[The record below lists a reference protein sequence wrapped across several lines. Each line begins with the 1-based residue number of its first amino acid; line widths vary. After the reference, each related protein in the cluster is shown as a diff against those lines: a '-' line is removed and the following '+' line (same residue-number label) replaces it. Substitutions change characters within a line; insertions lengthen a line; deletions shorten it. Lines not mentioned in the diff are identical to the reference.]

1 MRENDTVAVYFVH
14 TMLHALRAQPA
25 RAAALLVEAGIDPA
39 VLQAPGARVP
49 ASAFA
54 RLWLLLI
61 ETLDDEF
68 FNLDSHGMPL
78 GSFALICRGL
88 IQEPNL
94 ERALRQCLN
103 NFALFLRDIR
113 GQLTIKGGRAVISL
127 RTGIEDPLTRVYAEE
142 TFLALVISLACWLVG
157 RRVVID
163 RTALADTRP
172 AQDDDPL
179 LWGAN
184 VQMGGG
190 RTEIEF
196 AADYLRLPVVQDL
209 AALKTFL
216 RSAPQWLVIRYRNQN
231 GQVAQVYRY
240 LRARRYGQWPTL
252 LAMAERQGLS
262 PSSFR
267 RQLEREGRSYQQ
279 IKDEVRRAMAF
290 ECLRQTHLSIAEVA
304 EHTGFQ
310 EPSAFHRAFKKWT
323 GESPGSYRQR
333 MLSPA
338 AALPVA

>member
-14 TMLHALRAQPA
+14 TMLHSLRDQPQ
-25 RAAALLVEAGIDPA
+25 RAAALLREAGIDPA
-39 VLQAPGARVP
+39 VLDTQGARVP

-54 RLWLLLI
+54 RLWLILI
-61 ETLDDEF
+61 QALNDEF

-88 IQEPNL
+88 IQEPTL
-94 ERALRQCLN
+94 EKALRQCLG
-103 NFALFLRDIR
+103 NFALFLRDVR
-113 GQLTIKGGRAVISL
+113 ASLSIKGARALISVKS
-127 RTGIEDPLTRVYAEE
+127 RIEDPLTRVYAEE
-142 TFLALVISLACWLVG
+142 TFLALVISLLCWLG
-157 RRVVID
+157 GQRLVID
-163 RTALADTRP
+163 RTALTDLRP
-172 AQDDDPL
+172 AQGDDLL

-184 VQMGGG
+184 LQLGAGVS
-190 RTEIEF
+190 EIEF
-196 AADYLRLPVVQDL
+196 AADYLRLPVIQDL

-240 LRARRYGQWPTL
+240 LRETEQGQWPTL
-252 LAMAERQGLS
+252 LAMAKRQGLS

-279 IKDEVRRAMAF
+279 IKDEVRRATAF
-290 ECLRQTHLSIAEVA
+290 ECLRETDMSIAEIA
-304 EHTGFQ
+304 ERTGFQ

-323 GESPGSYRQR
+323 GESPGGYRLR
-333 MLSPA
+333 LA
-338 AALPVA
+338 TRR

>member
-14 TMLHALRAQPA
+14 TMLHALRAQPE
-25 RAAALLVEAGIDPA
+25 RAVALLVEAGIDPA
-39 VLQAPGARVP
+39 VLQAPAARVP
-49 ASAFA
+49 APTFA

-61 ETLDDEF
+61 EALNDEF
-68 FNLDSHGMPL
+68 FNLDSHGMPQ

-88 IQEPNL
+88 IQEPTL
-94 ERALRQCLN
+94 EKALRQCLN

-113 GQLTIKGGRAVISL
+113 GQLTVRGARAVISL
-127 RTGIEDPLTRVYAEE
+127 L
-142 TFLALVISLACWLVG
+142 CWLAG
-157 RRVVID
+157 RRIVID
-163 RTALADTRP
+163 RTALTDRRP
-172 AQDDDPL
+172 AQEDDPL

-184 VQMGGG
+184 VQLGSGH
-190 RTEIEF
+190 TEIEF
-196 AADYLRLPVVQDL
+196 AAEYLRLPVVQDL
-209 AALKTFL
+209 TALKTFL

-240 LRARRYGQWPTL
+240 LRARQYGQWPTL

-290 ECLRQTHLSIAEVA
+290 ECLRQPHLSIAEVA

-338 AALPVA
+338 AAPPVA